1 MTKEEVLKIAELV
14 YSHYNERV
22 PSTAVV
28 LKKTMLAWEH
38 AIKDI
43 SYADARK
50 AVSQLVL
57 VEQFQLRPAAVR
69 KQALILAGNAP
80 QTPTTAQAW
89 ALVQRLTNDLN
100 TGAIERTEIH
110 ECIRLAL
117 AQLGG
122 LPAVAAATNGDRN
135 FFAGVYEP
143 IVREWE
149 TRAYELPA
157 TE

>member
-1 MTKEEVLKIAELV
+1 MTKDEILKIAELV
-14 YSHYNERV
+14 YSHYNERL

-28 LKKTMLAWEH
+28 VKKTMLAWEH
-38 AIKDI
+38 ALKDI

>member
-1 MTKEEVLKIAELV
+1 MTKDEILKIAELV
-14 YSHYNERV
+14 YSHYNERL

-28 LKKTMLAWEH
+28 VKKTMLAWEY
-38 AIKDI
+38 ALKDV

>member
-1 MTKEEVLKIAELV
+1 MTKDEILKIAELV
-14 YSHYNERV
+14 YSHYNERL

-28 LKKTMLAWEH
+28 VKKTMLAWEH
-38 AIKDI
+38 ALKDV

>member
-1 MTKEEVLKIAELV
+1 MTKEEILKIAELV

-38 AIKDI
+38 SLKDI
-43 SYADARK
+43 EYPDARR

-57 VEQFQLRPAAVR
+57 VEHFQLRPAAVR
-69 KQALILAGNAP
+69 KQALILAGKAP

-100 TGAIERTEIH
+100 TGSIQPTEIH
-110 ECIRLAL
+110 DCVRLAL

-122 LPAVAAATNGDRN
+122 LPAISAATNGDRN

-149 TRAYELPA
+149 TSAYELPA

>member
-1 MTKEEVLKIAELV
+1 MTKDEMLKIAELV

-38 AIKDI
+38 ALKDI
-43 SYADARK
+43 DYNDARK

-57 VEQFQLRPAAVR
+57 VEHFQLRPAAVR
-69 KQALILAGNAP
+69 KQALIIAGNAP

-143 IVREWE
+143 IVRDWE

>member
-1 MTKEEVLKIAELV
+1 MTKDEILKIAELV

-22 PSTAVV
+22 PSTAAT
-28 LKKTMLAWEH
+28 LKKTLLAWEH
-38 AIKDI
+38 ALNDI

-69 KQALILAGNAP
+69 KQSLILAGNAP